1 MLGSESVEPLF
12 VTFEISSSLDRFD
25 WALSQVRKNQK
36 VTRKSW
42 NNKRFFQLKQPNGPI
57 EEVWLNGQSVPLELE
72 AVRIED
78 ILAEDWVLF
87 DPRPSDPNTREE
99 WAAAREL
106 QRRMDVAEAKAEE
119 EEEARRNQY

>member
-1 MLGSESVEPLF
+1 MLDSESVEPLF

-42 NNKRFFQLKQPNGPI
+42 DNNRFFQLKQPNGPI
-57 EEVWLNGQSVPLELE
+57 EEVWLNGQSVPLK
-72 AVRIED
+72 AVPMED

-87 DPRPSDPNTREE
+87 DPRPSDPNAREK

-106 QRRMDVAEAKAEE
+106 QCRMDEA
-119 EEEARRNQY
+119 EEEARRNQYYPPT

>member
-42 NNKRFFQLKQPNGPI
+42 DNKRFFQLKQPNGPI
-57 EEVWLNGQSVPLELE
+57 EEVWLNGQSVPLE
-72 AVRIED
+72 AVPMED

-87 DPRPSDPNTREE
+87 DSRPSDPNAREE

-106 QRRMDVAEAKAEE
+106 QHRMDKAEAKARAEE
-119 EEEARRNQY
+119 EKRRHEY

>member
-12 VTFEISSSLDRFD
+12 VTFEISVLDRFD

-42 NNKRFFQLKQPNGPI
+42 DNKRFFQLKQPNGPI
-57 EEVWLNGQSVPLELE
+57 EEVWLNGQSVPLE
-72 AVRIED
+72 AVTMED

-87 DPRPSDPNTREE
+87 DPRPSDLNARAE
-99 WAAAREL
+99 WAAMRYQQDL
-106 QRRMDVAEAKAEE
+106 MDEAEAKAE
-119 EEEARRNQY
+119 EEEARRNQYYPPT

>member
-42 NNKRFFQLKQPNGPI
+42 DNKRFFQLKQPNGPI
-57 EEVWLNGQSVPLELE
+57 EEVWLNGQPVLLE
-72 AVRIED
+72 AVPMED

-87 DPRPSDPNTREE
+87 DPRPSDPNAREE
-99 WAAAREL
+99 WAEMRYQQDL
-106 QRRMDVAEAKAEE
+106 MDEAEA
-119 EEEARRNQY
+119 EEEARRNQYYPPT

>member
-12 VTFEISSSLDRFD
+12 VTFEISSLDRFD

-42 NNKRFFQLKQPNGPI
+42 DNKRFFHLKQPNGPI
-57 EEVWLNGQSVPLELE
+57 EEVWLNGQSVPLE
-72 AVRIED
+72 AVTMED

-87 DPRPSDPNTREE
+87 DPRPSDPNARAE
-99 WAAAREL
+99 WAAMRYQQDL
-106 QRRMDVAEAKAEE
+106 MDEAEAKAE
-119 EEEARRNQY
+119 EEEARRNQYYPPT

>member
-12 VTFEISSSLDRFD
+12 VTFEISVLDRFD

-42 NNKRFFQLKQPNGPI
+42 DNKRFFHLKQPNGPI
-57 EEVWLNGQSVPLELE
+57 EEVLSNEQSVPLE
-72 AVRIED
+72 AVPMED

-87 DPRPSDPNTREE
+87 DSRPSDPNAREE
-99 WAAAREL
+99 WVAAREL
-106 QRRMDVAEAKAEE
+106 QRRMDKAEE
-119 EEEARRNQY
+119 EEEARRNQYYPPT

>member
-42 NNKRFFQLKQPNGPI
+42 DNKRFFQLKQPNGPI
-57 EEVWLNGQSVPLELE
+57 EEVWLNGQPVLLE
-72 AVRIED
+72 AVPMED

-87 DPRPSDPNTREE
+87 DSRPSDPNAREE
-99 WAAAREL
+99 WAAMGYQQDL
-106 QRRMDVAEAKAEE
+106 MDEAEAEE
-119 EEEARRNQY
+119 ETRRNQY

>member
-42 NNKRFFQLKQPNGPI
+42 DNNRFFQLKQPNGPI
-57 EEVWLNGQSVPLELE
+57 EEVWLNGQSVQLE
-72 AVRIED
+72 AVPMED

-87 DPRPSDPNTREE
+87 DPRPSDPNAREE
-99 WAAAREL
+99 WAAMGYQQDL
-106 QRRMDVAEAKAEE
+106 MDEAEAEE
-119 EEEARRNQY
+119 ETRRNQYYPPT